1 MLNNIHRLLGPKLL
15 YLLHRMGHG
24 DEIALVD
31 ANYPAHSCAR
41 RLVRMDGV
49 SATGALAAIM
59 TVFPLDSYVDC
70 PVSTM
75 EVVGDTEAVPEIVA
89 SFREIIARNSPR
101 SVSFGTLTREAFYE
115 RSRSAFGI
123 VATGEQ
129 RAYGNILLAKGIVE
143 PAD

>member
-1 MLNNIHRLLGPKLL
+1 MLNKIHRLLGPKLL

-49 SATGALAAIM
+49 SATGVLAAVM

-70 PVSTM
+70 PVNTM
-75 EVVGDTEAVPEIVA
+75 EVVGDAEAVPEIVVG
-89 SFREIIARNSPR
+89 FREIIARDSRQP
-101 SVSFGTLTREAFYE
+101 VSFGTLTREAFYE

-129 RAYGNILLAKGIVE
+129 RLYGNMLLTKGIAE
-143 PAD
+143 PSD